1 MKRTLKNPV
10 ALACAG
16 IGLLLLGIA
25 FHFNVNPVD
34 CGAVRGGL
42 QDHPFLFLPLVVAT
56 VPAMYIGMVAV
67 GILTL
72 FSGPGDHPV
81 AFFAGAYVAQFL
93 LYFMIGL
100 ALSSVISL
108 VRRKNKQS
116 NNP

>member
-1 MKRTLKNPV
+1 MKRILRNPV
-10 ALACAG
+10 ALVCAG

-25 FHFNVNPVD
+25 FHFNVNLVC

-56 VPAMYIGMVAV
+56 IPAMYFGMVTI

-72 FSGPGDHPV
+72 ISGPRDHP
-81 AFFAGAYVAQFL
+81 AAYFAGAYVAQFL
-93 LYFMIGL
+93 IYFAIGL
-100 ALSSVISL
+100 VLSGIVNL
-108 VRRKNKQS
+108 ARRKNKQS